1 MADGV
6 KFFEAIEFLRQR
18 LALPDGVWLKLLQEV
33 DQAARDRSAGMS
45 EVMVRDILEVVLKAL
60 EEGTTVETFRN
71 DFDAISVAR
80 GWTGDNT
87 AGWRS
92 QLTFRVMAAQ
102 AMAAGRWRQIQRL
115 KARRPWLRYITAGDH
130 RVRDA
135 HKSWHG
141 IILSADNP
149 WWNTHFPPNGFNCRC
164 HVQQLSDRDLE
175 RYGLSV
181 TREAPPFN
189 PVIRFVRGADGLR
202 KPVEMPAGID
212 PGFGV
217 NFGTVGINLFSSA
230 ANNRDLP
237 VPSQQRSPNPI
248 NEEK

>member
-6 KFFEAIEFLRQR
+6 KFKEAIEFLRQR
-18 LALPDGVWLKLLQEV
+18 LALPDGVWLRLLQEV
-33 DQAARDRSAGMS
+33 DQAARDRSAGMNNA
-45 EVMVRDILEVVLKAL
+45 MVRDILEAVLEAL
-60 EEGTTVETFRN
+60 EKGSTVEAFRE
-71 DFDAISVAR
+71 DFDTIAAAL

-92 QLTFRVMAAQ
+92 ALTFRVMTSQ

-141 IILSADNP
+141 VILHADDP

-164 HVQQLSDRDLE
+164 HVQQLSGRDLE
-175 RYGLSV
+175 RYGLTV
-181 TREAPPFN
+181 MPEAPP
-189 PVIRFVRGADGLR
+189 PKTVIRFVRGMDGIR
-202 KPVEMPAGID
+202 RPVDVPVGID
-212 PGFGV
+212 PGFAV
-217 NFGTVGINLFSSA
+217 NFGEIGFRLT
-230 ANNRDLP
+230 LP
-237 VPSQQRSPNPI
+237 A
-248 NEEK
+248 